1 MESAEY
7 LNPVGSHDDST
18 NGILT
23 LNCNKMKMDYIKP
36 EICGN
41 EMHLRFLTGELVF
54 TTTSFILE
62 FIEKMLQSSRA
73 ERIVLDLS
81 SVIQIDSSA
90 AGMFIALKNNMKKS
104 NKTLIIKGLTEG
116 VRRILYYLDVVDFLE
131 LDAA

>member
-1 MESAEY
+1 
-7 LNPVGSHDDST
+7 
-18 NGILT
+18 
-23 LNCNKMKMDYIKP
+23 
-36 EICGN
+36 
-41 EMHLRFLTGELVF
+41 MHLRFLTGELVF